1 MSCDCRSEKPFS
13 QRAAIAHG
21 GASLLISLVGFPA
34 NNDITE
40 YLDEDW
46 DATAECCAGTA
57 LGSDKSIGRRR
68 TPVGLLLCPFAKEAK
83 RLEVGGC
90 LPLVLGTVIVGP
102 LRRVVEEGKD
112 FALPESHAAN
122 PPAMH
127 GVRERQDVRGGLAT
141 IYECLKSF
149 FATVAVP
156 ATGDWYNYD
165 EEQALHQNENQI
177 QFEFMVLQ

>member
-68 TPVGLLLCPFAKEAK
+68 TLVGLLLCLYAKEAK
-83 RLEVGGC
+83 RLEAVGC

-122 PPAMH
+122 PPAKH
-127 GVRERQDVRGGLAT
+127 GVCERQDV
-141 IYECLKSF
+141 
-149 FATVAVP
+149 
-156 ATGDWYNYD
+156 
-165 EEQALHQNENQI
+165 
-177 QFEFMVLQ
+177 